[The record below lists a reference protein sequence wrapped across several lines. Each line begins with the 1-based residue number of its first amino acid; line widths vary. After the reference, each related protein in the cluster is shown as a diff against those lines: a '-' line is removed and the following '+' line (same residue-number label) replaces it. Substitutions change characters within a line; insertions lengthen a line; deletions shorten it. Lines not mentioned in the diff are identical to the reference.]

1 MFKLAR
7 LFKKTEDDNELE
19 VVDLPWMEV
28 FSVGLWN
35 GDRYT
40 ITDLEAMVE
49 SFGRVGFQPVLKVGH
64 EKKQEDPAV
73 SQRAFGAPA
82 LGFAQELKI
91 EGGKLLAKFT
101 GVPKKLSKLLGKS
114 YKRVSAEIFWDY
126 VDGATGITYPKVL
139 KAVAL
144 LGDAIPAVTNLKEI
158 EALYQKNEAGVLLAY
173 DDDKRE
179 FRTYELEG
187 DFCDMGMGMP
197 KKAKSKVNYTISN
210 GNSSKNCGSC
220 RYSQMYNNACGLVEG
235 TIERG
240 HTCDM
245 FEGPLDYS
253 EATPPVKEE
262 VKTEAE
268 PIKEEFTEKTTQ
280 NPGGE
285 NMDKDLE
292 LAAAKE
298 ALEKTQKEYSDAQAA
313 LKQQEDALATAKAAA
328 DKVAAENSALSARM
342 EKYEKELTEQ
352 KEARRLDAI
361 KSKVNGL
368 KVAGKIAPAWET
380 QLVAVFSYL
389 PDNAVHTYSDEQG
402 KEQKVAIADALY
414 SIFEK
419 NASLFSEQSKQD
431 PEETS
436 TDAVTSFNAEVKAFM
451 DKNPSVEMRDAVKA
465 VTKAKPELYNEYD
478 KAIKKSN

>member
-1 MFKLAR
+1 
-7 LFKKTEDDNELE
+7 
-19 VVDLPWMEV
+19 
-28 FSVGLWN
+28 
-35 GDRYT
+35 
-40 ITDLEAMVE
+40 
-49 SFGRVGFQPVLKVGH
+49 
-64 EKKQEDPAV
+64 
-73 SQRAFGAPA
+73 
-82 LGFAQELKI
+82 
-91 EGGKLLAKFT
+91 
-101 GVPKKLSKLLGKS
+101 
-114 YKRVSAEIFWDY
+114 
-126 VDGATGITYPKVL
+126 
-139 KAVAL
+139 
-144 LGDAIPAVTNLKEI
+144 
-158 EALYQKNEAGVLLAY
+158 
-173 DDDKRE
+173 
-179 FRTYELEG
+179 
-187 DFCDMGMGMP
+187 
-197 KKAKSKVNYTISN
+197 
-210 GNSSKNCGSC
+210 
-220 RYSQMYNNACGLVEG
+220 MYNNGCGLVEG

-245 FEGPLDYS
+245 FEGPLDYAKQES
-253 EATPPVKEE
+253 APPVKEE
-262 VKTEAE
+262 VRTEAE

-368 KVAGKIAPAWET
+368 KVAGKVAPAWEN
-380 QLVAVFSYL
+380 QLVAIFSYL
-389 PDNAVHTYSDEQG
+389 PDNAVHIYSDEQG

-419 NASLFSEQSKQD
+419 NASLFTEKSTQD
-431 PEETS
+431 PEEKS
-436 TDAVTSFNAEVKAFM
+436 TDAVTTFNAEVKAYM

-465 VTKAKPELYNEYD
+465 ITKANPDLYNEYD